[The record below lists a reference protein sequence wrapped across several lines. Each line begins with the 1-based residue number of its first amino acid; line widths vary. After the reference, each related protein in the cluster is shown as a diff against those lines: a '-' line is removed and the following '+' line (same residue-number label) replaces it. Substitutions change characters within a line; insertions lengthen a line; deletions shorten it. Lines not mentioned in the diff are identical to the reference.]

1 MPAEAHPVPD
11 RSRLRADCSRCAA
24 LCCVA
29 PAFAASN
36 DFALTKPAGTPCPN
50 LQTDFRCGI
59 HSELRD
65 RGFPG
70 CTVYDCFGAGQQV
83 VQGTYAGR
91 TWRDDDVPA
100 DQMFDVFTVVRRLH
114 ELLWYLTEAL
124 AHPAAGPLVPPL
136 RDALLRTEELTQ
148 GTPEEILALDLVPH
162 GRAVDR
168 LLVDFS
174 RGVRS
179 AVPRRPDHRGADLV
193 GRRMRGADLRGADLR
208 GAWLIGADL
217 RGADLRLADLIGAD
231 LRGADLRG
239 ADLSSALFL
248 TQPQVNAAKGDE
260 GTRLPAGVTAPG
272 HWSPVSLGMPRAQ
285 PRRPRARR
293 PRG

>member
-1 MPAEAHPVPD
+1 MPTEPRPAPD

-29 PAFAASN
+29 PAFAASH
-36 DFALTKPAGTPCPN
+36 DFALTKPAGTPCPH

-59 HSELRD
+59 HEDLRD

-70 CTVYDCFGAGQQV
+70 CTVYDCFGAGQHV

-91 TWRDDDVPA
+91 TWRDDAVPA
-100 DQMFDVFTVVRRLH
+100 EQMFDVFSVVRRLH

-124 AHPAAGPLVPPL
+124 GHPAAGALAAPL
-136 RDALLRTEELTQ
+136 RDALLRTEALTQ

-162 GRAVDR
+162 GRAVDA
-168 LLVDFS
+168 LLLDLS
-174 RGVRS
+174 REVRS
-179 AVPRRPDHRGADLV
+179 AVPRRRDHRGADLV
-193 GRRMRGADLRGADLR
+193 GRRLRGADLRGADLR

-239 ADLSSALFL
+239 AELSSALFL
-248 TQPQVNAAKGDE
+248 TQPQVSAARGDAS
-260 GTRLPAGVTAPG
+260 TRLPPALTAPD
-272 HWSPVSLGMPRAQ
+272 HWGPVSLGMPRAQ
-285 PRRPRARR
+285 PRRPRART